1 MATVSFAK
9 AVRRHAD
16 CPPEQID
23 GSSLREVLDGYFAV
37 HPAVRSYVL
46 DERGA
51 VRKHIAVFVNDTLVI
66 DRDDLSDVLND
77 DDRVAVFQ
85 ALSGGST

>member
-9 AVRRHAD
+9 AVQRHAD
-16 CPPEQID
+16 CPPERIE
-23 GSSLREVLDGYFAV
+23 GESLREVLDGYFAV
-37 HPAVRSYVL
+37 HPAVRSYVV

-51 VRKHIAVFVNDTLVI
+51 VRKHIAVFVNDTLVT
-66 DRDDLSDVLND
+66 DRDGLTDAVAD

-85 ALSGGST
+85 ALSGGCT